1 MSWKTDYKGY
11 VVVVLLF
18 LVVVVVVVMRLR
30 SRITQLARYFKRLLT
45 PPTKRDLLKADVRE
59 RERER
64 ETEGLRYIFGGRQPI
79 DRHALVI
86 RLLGTL
92 PGLASVFMR

>member
-18 LVVVVVVVMRLR
+18 LVVVVVVVVMRLR

-59 RERER
+59 REREEER
-64 ETEGLRYIFGGRQPI
+64 LKVCAIFLAGGNPLT
-79 DRHALVI
+79 D
-86 RLLGTL
+86 TL
-92 PGLASVFMR
+92 